1 MRSPNDATTSTA
13 KVWTHMF
20 SCHLFF
26 LAPTKTGNRNWAN
39 GQTTPSGGWLYKAY
53 TATAHNKLSSYK
65 CSLQQKVPKD
75 SSGRFR
81 SRKQKSM
88 CSDCYLAHLQLS
100 NPSQLRLRIDTNPE
114 FFWGNSRKT
123 EPPWCLVSLQII
135 PSFPGVDHV
144 ELKTC
149 AERLQWNYYINVI

>member
-1 MRSPNDATTSTA
+1 MQLHQLLKYEHTCFH
-13 KVWTHMF
+13 VI
-20 SCHLFF
+20 FF

-65 CSLQQKVPKD
+65 CSLQKVPKD

-88 CSDCYLAHLQLS
+88 YSDCYLAHLQLS
-100 NPSQLRLRIDTNPE
+100 NPSQLRLRIDMNPE
-114 FFWGNSRKT
+114 FF
-123 EPPWCLVSLQII
+123 
-135 PSFPGVDHV
+135 
-144 ELKTC
+144 
-149 AERLQWNYYINVI
+149 